1 MLSLSIHL
9 VSIFSMILSRTLFL
23 LAFLP
28 FLAVGIASAQEAG
41 VEAEA
46 SVEATIETQG
56 PRPMPLKPLDAL
68 RRARELQQGIN
79 MDARDAREDWR
90 AETRA
95 ELQGAEPGERPG
107 IMREAMPERMQIAK
121 NRVASTTAL
130 RMKMRAAVQKHAGL
144 IRERFT
150 NAITHLEKF
159 MTRIDS
165 RIEKLSS
172 EGVDV
177 SAVVALQT
185 DAESAIASAKTDTE
199 AVRTYMASVTDES
212 DRDAVKSEIGPLVK
226 AAQESIKEAHAT
238 VKAVVKALVDL
249 SKANKPASV
258 EVEADTSASA
268 EIE

>member
-1 MLSLSIHL
+1 
-9 VSIFSMILSRTLFL
+9 MILSRTLFL
-23 LAFLP
+23 LALLP

-46 SVEATIETQG
+46 SAEATVETRG

-68 RRARELQQGIN
+68 RRAKEAQQNIN
-79 MDARDAREDWR
+79 TNARDARQDWR

-107 IMREAMPERMQIAK
+107 IMREAMPERVQIAK
-121 NRVASTTAL
+121 DRFASTSAL
-130 RMKMRAAVQKHAGL
+130 RLKMKAAVQKHVGL

-150 NAITHLEKF
+150 NAVGHLEKL
-159 MTRIDS
+159 MARIDS
-165 RIEKLSS
+165 RITKLGD

-185 DAESAIASAKTDTE
+185 DAEGAIASAKADIE

-212 DRDAVKSEIGPLVK
+212 DRATVKSQMEPLVK
-226 AAQESIKEAHAT
+226 AAQESIKEAHAAVRT
-238 VKAVVKALVDL
+238 LVKSLVDL
-249 SKANKPASV
+249 TRANKSASV
-258 EVEADTSASA
+258 EVEADASA
-268 EIE
+268 ETTESE